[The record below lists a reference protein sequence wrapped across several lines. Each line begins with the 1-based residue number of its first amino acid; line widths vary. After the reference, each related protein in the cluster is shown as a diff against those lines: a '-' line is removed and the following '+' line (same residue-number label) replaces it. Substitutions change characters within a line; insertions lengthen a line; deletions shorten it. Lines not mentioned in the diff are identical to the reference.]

1 MPSRE
6 TGLSKNIHRR
16 EYNGRF
22 MIITSVRKRDYRMPT
37 DTYRM
42 FLYVGEYRNF
52 GDVFSERDNTGSK
65 GTAAHVPTGAPSGEG
80 DCSNSG
86 QIRRWN
92 IPAFPL
98 PNQLAPPL

>member
-1 MPSRE
+1 
-6 TGLSKNIHRR
+6 
-16 EYNGRF
+16 

-37 DTYRM
+37 DTYRT

-86 QIRRWN
+86 RIRRWN

-98 PNQLAPPL
+98 PNQLAPPWPVTNKKIFLKNFNNIHEC